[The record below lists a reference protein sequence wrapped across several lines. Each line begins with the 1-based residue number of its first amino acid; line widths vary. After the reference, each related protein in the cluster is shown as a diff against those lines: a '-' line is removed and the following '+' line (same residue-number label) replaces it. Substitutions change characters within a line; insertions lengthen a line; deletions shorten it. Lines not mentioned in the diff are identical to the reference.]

1 MLTNRHGLV
10 DKESSAIGQRV
21 FLPINFTLPLLFFVL
36 WSSAL
41 VTEKII
47 FVDVSTSATLA
58 LFLGAVNFGSSV
70 LSS

>member
-1 MLTNRHGLV
+1 MASSIKNPLRLV
-10 DKESSAIGQRV
+10 REF

-36 WSSAL
+36 WSSAF

-47 FVDVSTSATLA
+47 FVDVSSSATLA
-58 LFLGAVNFGSSV
+58 LFFGAVNFGSSV